1 MTLDVD
7 MCTRLCM
14 VCHDAGV
21 YGKCRASWH
30 HFTSIDQFSG
40 HDARVCRKSRA
51 SWQSLER
58 YTFTLTVM
66 YIVPYPHV
74 AEKIES
80 GELLVKRLL
89 QQIHFASGAVEVQ
102 FEFSAVV

>member
-1 MTLDVD
+1 MI
-7 MCTRLCM
+7 LCRDRAFFDFFSTG
-14 VCHDAGV
+14 HDTPNCV
-21 YGKCRASWH
+21 WRS
-30 HFTSIDQFSG
+30 FTSFRMTERRFRMTERRFS
-40 HDARVCRKSRA
+40 
-51 SWQSLER
+51 
-58 YTFTLTVM
+58 M
-66 YIVPYPHV
+66 VPYPHV

>member
-1 MTLDVD
+1 MRFR
-7 MCTRLCM
+7 M
-14 VCHDAGV
+14 
-21 YGKCRASWH
+21 
-30 HFTSIDQFSG
+30 
-40 HDARVCRKSRA
+40 
-51 SWQSLER
+51 
-58 YTFTLTVM
+58 
-66 YIVPYPHV
+66 VPYPHV

>member
-1 MTLDVD
+1 MK
-7 MCTRLCM
+7 
-14 VCHDAGV
+14 G
-21 YGKCRASWH
+21 
-30 HFTSIDQFSG
+30 SIN
-40 HDARVCRKSRA
+40 R
-51 SWQSLER
+51 
-58 YTFTLTVM
+58 
-66 YIVPYPHV
+66 YIVPYPNV